1 MMLTMMNDRYEE
13 RLAAIEEHV
22 AMLDMIQQLLL
33 RILSIMHPLSNVLA
47 QYGANSSQEQELL
60 QYIDELAE
68 RVHSLERNRPSFD
81 DFQRRIGEI
90 LPALRDDRE
99 FLRLVIDTLRVERA
113 AYRELHEYMI
123 GQGWPSRTPSVGRG

>member
-1 MMLTMMNDRYEE
+1 MLTMMNDRYEE
-13 RLAAIEEHV
+13 RLAALEEHV

-33 RILSIMHPLSNVLA
+33 RILSVMHPLSNVLA
-47 QYGANSSQEQELL
+47 QYGATSGQEQELL

-90 LPALRDDRE
+90 LPALRDDHE

-123 GQGWPSRTPSVGRG
+123 GQGWPSRTSPAGR